1 VFFFF
6 SGKRGRGGDGND
18 RGERAESHAVG
29 QADGH
34 GGRGGQHQDQN
45 RRRYQAQVGPP
56 TTLVPV
62 LDTAQSV
69 SSPGT
74 NTRHR
79 GVSSAALVP
88 VLDTAE
94 FHQQPWYQY

>member
-1 VFFFF
+1 MNKEIVLSLF

-29 QADGH
+29 EADRY

-56 TTLVPV
+56 ATLVPV

-69 SSPGT
+69 SSAGT
-74 NTRHR
+74 STRQR
-79 GVSSAALVP
+79 GVR
-88 VLDTAE
+88 
-94 FHQQPWYQY
+94 QQPCNQY